1 MAPHSPATD
10 RDNPAPLDNLGI
22 ARAAR
27 LWPIEEIA
35 HRLGLPGEAV
45 EPYGRGIAKLDSA
58 ALSALAERPQGRYV
72 VVTAIT
78 PTPPGEG
85 KTTTAIGLVQGLQ
98 RLGHTA
104 SVALRQ
110 PSMGPTLGLKGGATG
125 AGYSQVLPMERI
137 NLHLTGDI
145 HAVGAAHN
153 LLAALVDNHLHHGLA
168 PELDPREIRWQR
180 VIDLNDRALRHLV
193 LGLGGPGGGGYPR
206 EGGFEITAAS
216 EVMAILALADSLAD
230 LRRRLGRLIVGLDRD
245 GEPVTAE
252 QIGAAGAM
260 TVLLREA
267 FKPNLLQTL
276 EHAPA
281 LIHTGPF
288 GNIAHG
294 NSSIVA
300 DRIGLHAGDYLVTE
314 AGFGADMGAE
324 RFFNIKCR
332 ASGLVPDAA
341 VLVVT
346 ARALK
351 YHAGRHRVAAG
362 QPRPD
367 ALFAESPD
375 EIREGGANLLKQI
388 DNIRAHGITPV
399 VAINAFPGDHASEHD
414 AIRELCASVGVRVAL
429 STHVRDGG
437 QGAQALA
444 EALIEAIDASHDA
457 GSGFHFL
464 YPDELPLIEKIERI
478 ATRLYGADGV
488 DFAPTARE
496 RLEGWQRQG
505 YGELPVCIAKT
516 HLSLSHDAG
525 RLGAPRGWRL
535 PVREVRL
542 SAGAGFVYALCGDI
556 LTLPGLGASPAAT
569 RLDIDENGDTVGLY

>member
-10 RDNPAPLDNLGI
+10 RDSPAPLDNLSI

-45 EPYGRGIAKLDSA
+45 EPYGRGIAKLDPV
-58 ALSALAERPQGRYV
+58 ALQGLAERPRGRYV

-153 LLAALVDNHLHHGLA
+153 LLAAMVDNHLHHGLE
-168 PELDPREIRWQR
+168 PELDPREVHWQR
-180 VIDLNDRALRHLV
+180 VIDLNDRALRHILV
-193 LGLGGPGGGGYPR
+193 GLGGRGGGIPR
-206 EGGFEITAAS
+206 QSGFEITAAS
-216 EVMAILALADSLAD
+216 EVMAVLALADSLTD

-245 GEPVTAE
+245 GEAITAE

-267 FKPNLLQTL
+267 LKPNLLQTL

-281 LIHTGPF
+281 LIHAGPF

-341 VLVVT
+341 VLVATV
-346 ARALK
+346 RALK
-351 YHAGRHRVAAG
+351 YH
-362 QPRPD
+362 
-367 ALFAESPD
+367 
-375 EIREGGANLLKQI
+375 
-388 DNIRAHGITPV
+388 
-399 VAINAFPGDHASEHD
+399 
-414 AIRELCASVGVRVAL
+414 CA
-429 STHVRDGG
+429 
-437 QGAQALA
+437 
-444 EALIEAIDASHDA
+444 
-457 GSGFHFL
+457 
-464 YPDELPLIEKIERI
+464 
-478 ATRLYGADGV
+478 
-488 DFAPTARE
+488 
-496 RLEGWQRQG
+496 
-505 YGELPVCIAKT
+505 
-516 HLSLSHDAG
+516 
-525 RLGAPRGWRL
+525 RG
-535 PVREVRL
+535 
-542 SAGAGFVYALCGDI
+542 
-556 LTLPGLGASPAAT
+556 PA
-569 RLDIDENGDTVGLY
+569 

>member
-1 MAPHSPATD
+1 MSPQATEQALS
-10 RDNPAPLDNLGI
+10 RPADNLSI
-22 ARAAR
+22 ARAVR

-45 EPYGRGIAKLDSA
+45 EPYGRGIAKLDLTA
-58 ALSALAERPQGRYV
+58 MTALAERPRGRYV
-72 VVTAIT
+72 VVTSMT

-104 SVALRQ
+104 TVALRQ

-125 AGYSQVLPMERI
+125 GGYSQVLPMERI

-153 LLAALVDNHLHHGLA
+153 LLAAMVDNHLHHRLE
-168 PELDPREIRWQR
+168 PELDPREVRWQR

-193 LGLGGPGGGGYPR
+193 MGLGGRGDGIPR
-206 EGGFEITAAS
+206 QGGFEITAAS
-216 EVMAILALADSLAD
+216 EVMAVLALADSLVD
-230 LRRRLGRLIVGLDRD
+230 LRRRLGRVIVGLDRS
-245 GEPVTAE
+245 GAPVTAE

-260 TVLLREA
+260 TVLLKEA
-267 FKPNLLQTL
+267 LKPNLLQTL

-281 LIHTGPF
+281 LIHAGPF

-300 DRIGLHAGDYLVTE
+300 DHIGLHAGDFVVTE

-346 ARALK
+346 VRAMK
-351 YHAGRHRVAAG
+351 YHSGRHRVIPG
-362 QPRPD
+362 QPLPTS
-367 ALFAESPD
+367 LLAESPD
-375 EIREGGANLLKQI
+375 EVREGGANLLKQI
-388 DNIRAHGITPV
+388 DNVRAHGLNPV
-399 VAINAFPGDHASEHD
+399 VAINAFPSDHASEVD
-414 AIRELCASVGVRVAL
+414 AIRELAASVGVRAEL
-429 STHVRDGG
+429 SRHVSDGG
-437 QGAQALA
+437 EGALALA
-444 EALIEAIDASHDA
+444 EAVAEAAEA
-457 GSGFHFL
+457 GGDFRFL
-464 YPDELPLIEKIERI
+464 YPAEMPLTAKIERI
-478 ATRLYGADGV
+478 ATRLYGAEGV
-488 DFAPTARE
+488 DFAPGVRA
-496 RLEGWQRQG
+496 RLEAWEHEG
-505 YGELPVCIAKT
+505 YGDLPVCIAKT
-516 HLSLSHDAG
+516 HMSLSSDPA
-525 RLGAPRGWRL
+525 RLGAPTGWRL

-542 SAGAGFVYALCGDI
+542 SAGAGFVYALAGDI
-556 LTLPGLGASPAAT
+556 RTMPGLNASPAAT
-569 RLDIDENGDTVGLY
+569 RLDIDDEGNTVGLY

>member
-1 MAPHSPATD
+1 MAPQATEQALS
-10 RDNPAPLDNLGI
+10 RPIDNLSI
-22 ARAAR
+22 ARAVR

-45 EPYGRGIAKLDSA
+45 EPYGRGIAKLDLA
-58 ALSALAERPQGRYV
+58 AMTSLAERPRGRYV
-72 VVTAIT
+72 VVTSMT

-104 SVALRQ
+104 TVALRQ

-125 AGYSQVLPMERI
+125 GGYSQVLPMERI

-145 HAVGAAHN
+145 HAVAAAHN
-153 LLAALVDNHLHHGLA
+153 LLAAMVDNHLHHRLE
-168 PELDPREIRWQR
+168 PELDTREVRWQR

-193 LGLGGPGGGGYPR
+193 MGLGGRGDGIAR
-206 EGGFEITAAS
+206 QGGFEITAAS
-216 EVMAILALADSLAD
+216 EVMAVLALADSLAD

-245 GEPVTAE
+245 GAPVTAE

-260 TVLLREA
+260 TVLLKEA

-281 LIHTGPF
+281 LIHAGPF

-300 DRIGLHAGDYLVTE
+300 DRIGLHAGDFVVTE

-332 ASGLVPDAA
+332 TSGLVPDAA

-346 ARALK
+346 VRAMK
-351 YHAGRHRVAAG
+351 YHSGRHRVVPG
-362 QPRPD
+362 QPMP
-367 ALFAESPD
+367 ASLLSESPD
-375 EIREGGANLLKQI
+375 EVREGGANLLKQI
-388 DNIRAHGITPV
+388 DNVRAHGLTPV
-399 VAINAFPGDHASEHD
+399 VAINAFPGDHPGEVD
-414 AIRELCASVGVRVAL
+414 AIRELAASVGVRAEVSSHVCHGGEGAL
-429 STHVRDGG
+429 
-437 QGAQALA
+437 ALA
-444 EALIEAIDASHDA
+444 EAVAEAAEA
-457 GSGFHFL
+457 GGNFQYL
-464 YPDELPLIEKIERI
+464 YPAELPLTAKIERI

-488 DFAPTARE
+488 DFAPRVRE
-496 RLEGWQRQG
+496 QLEAWEHQG

-516 HLSLSHDAG
+516 HMSLSSDPG
-525 RLGAPRGWRL
+525 RLGAPTGWRL

-542 SAGAGFVYALCGDI
+542 SAGAGFVYALAGDI
-556 LTLPGLGASPAAT
+556 RTMPGLNASPAAT
-569 RLDIDENGDTVGLY
+569 RIDIDDEGNTVG

>member
-10 RDNPAPLDNLGI
+10 QASPAPLDNLGI

-45 EPYGRGIAKLDSA
+45 EPYGRGIAKLDPT
-58 ALSALAERPQGRYV
+58 ALSAQAECPRGRYV

-153 LLAALVDNHLHHGLA
+153 LLAALIDNHLHHGLEPA
-168 PELDPREIRWQR
+168 LDPREIRWQR

-193 LGLGGPGGGGYPR
+193 LGLGGPGGGYPR
-206 EGGFEITAAS
+206 ESGFEITAAS
-216 EVMAILALADSLAD
+216 EVMAVLALADSLAD

-281 LIHTGPF
+281 LIHAGPF

-351 YHAGRHRVAAG
+351 YHSGRHPMTPG
-362 QPRPD
+362 QPLPAALLAERPE
-367 ALFAESPD
+367 AV
-375 EIREGGANLLKQI
+375 REGGANLLKQI
-388 DNIRAHGITPV
+388 DNIRAHGVTPV
-399 VAINAFPGDHASEHD
+399 VAINAFPDDHPSEHD
-414 AIRELCASVGVRVAL
+414 AIRELCQSVGVKAVVA
-429 STHVRDGG
+429 THVRDGG

-444 EALIEAIDASHDA
+444 EALIEAIDESRDA
-457 GSGFHFL
+457 GNGFHFL
-464 YPDELPLIEKIERI
+464 YPDDMPLTEKIERI

-488 DFAPTARE
+488 DFAPAARS
-496 RLEGWQRQG
+496 RLEAWQGQG

-516 HLSLSHDAG
+516 HLSLSHEAG

-556 LTLPGLGASPAAT
+556 LTLPGLGPSPAAT
-569 RLDIDENGDTVGLY
+569 RIDIDENGNTVGLY

>member
-1 MAPHSPATD
+1 MAPQATEQATSRPA
-10 RDNPAPLDNLGI
+10 DNLSI
-22 ARAAR
+22 ARAVR

-35 HRLGLPGEAV
+35 HRLGLSGEAV
-45 EPYGRGIAKLDSA
+45 EPYGRGIAKLDLSA
-58 ALSALAERPQGRYV
+58 MAALAERPRGRYV
-72 VVTAIT
+72 VVTSMT

-125 AGYSQVLPMERI
+125 GGYSQVLPMERI
-137 NLHLTGDI
+137 NLHLTGDL

-153 LLAALVDNHLHHGLA
+153 LLAAMVDNHLHHRLA
-168 PELDPREIRWQR
+168 PELDPREVRWQR

-193 LGLGGPGGGGYPR
+193 MGLGGRGDGIPR
-206 EGGFEITAAS
+206 QGGFEITAAS
-216 EVMAILALADSLAD
+216 EVMAVLALADSLVD

-252 QIGAAGAM
+252 QVGAAGAM
-260 TVLLREA
+260 TVLLKEA
-267 FKPNLLQTL
+267 LKPNLLQTL

-281 LIHTGPF
+281 LIHAGPF

-300 DRIGLHAGDYLVTE
+300 DRIGLHAADFLVTE

-346 ARALK
+346 VRALK
-351 YHAGRHRVAAG
+351 YHSGRHRVVPG
-362 QPRPD
+362 QPLP
-367 ALFAESPD
+367 ASLLLESPD
-375 EIREGGANLLKQI
+375 EVREGGANLLKQI
-388 DNIRAHGITPV
+388 DNVRAHGLDPV
-399 VAINAFPGDHASEHD
+399 VAINAFPGDHESEVA
-414 AIRELCASVGVRVAL
+414 AIRELCASAGVRAEV
-429 STHVRDGG
+429 SSHVRDGG
-437 QGAQALA
+437 EGALALA
-444 EALIEAIDASHDA
+444 EAVAEAAEA
-457 GSGFHFL
+457 GGDFQYL
-464 YPDELPLIEKIERI
+464 YPADLPLAEKIERI
-478 ATRLYGADGV
+478 ATRLYGAEGV
-488 DFAPTARE
+488 DFAPGTRE
-496 RLEGWQRQG
+496 RLEAWQRQG
-505 YGELPVCIAKT
+505 YGAFPVCIAKT
-516 HLSLSHDAG
+516 HMSLSSDPG
-525 RLGAPRGWRL
+525 RLGAPTGWRL

-542 SAGAGFVYALCGDI
+542 SAGAGFVYALAGDI
-556 LTLPGLGASPAAT
+556 RTMPGFSASPAAT
-569 RLDIDENGDTVGLY
+569 RLDIDEKGNTVGLY

>member
-1 MAPHSPATD
+1 MAPRSPATD
-10 RDNPAPLDNLGI
+10 RVPSTPLDNLGI

-45 EPYGRGIAKLDSA
+45 EPYGRGIAKLDPV
-58 ALSALAERPQGRYV
+58 ALSALADHPRGRYV

-98 RLGHTA
+98 RLGHVA
-104 SVALRQ
+104 CVALRQ

-125 AGYSQVLPMERI
+125 SGYSQVLPMERI

-153 LLAALVDNHLHHGLA
+153 LLAALVDNHLHHGLE
-168 PELDPREIRWQR
+168 PELDPRSICWPR
-180 VIDLNDRALRHLV
+180 VIDLNDRALRHIV
-193 LGLGGPGGGGYPR
+193 VGLGGRGDGMPR
-206 EGGFEITAAS
+206 QSGFEITAAS
-216 EVMAILALADSLAD
+216 EVMAVLALADSLAD

-245 GEPVTAE
+245 GEAVTAE

-260 TVLLREA
+260 TVLLKEA

-281 LIHTGPF
+281 LIHAGPF

-300 DRIGLHAGDYLVTE
+300 DRIGLHGGDFLVTE

-346 ARALK
+346 VRALK
-351 YHAGRHRVAAG
+351 YHSGRHPLAPG
-362 QPRPD
+362 QSLP
-367 ALFAESPD
+367 ASLLAEHPD
-375 EIREGGANLLKQI
+375 EVHEGGANLLKQI
-388 DNIRAHGITPV
+388 DDIRAHGITPV
-399 VAINAFPGDHASEHD
+399 VAINAFPGDHPSEV
-414 AIRELCASVGVRVAL
+414 AVIRQLCASVGVRAVVA
-429 STHVRDGG
+429 THVRDGG
-437 QGAQALA
+437 EGARHLA
-444 EALIEAIDASHDA
+444 EAVVEAIDEADDA
-457 GSGFHFL
+457 GNGFHFL
-464 YPDELPLIEKIERI
+464 YPDALPLTEKIERI
-478 ATRLYGADGV
+478 ATRLYGAEGV
-488 DFAPTARE
+488 DFSPAARA
-496 RLEGWQRQG
+496 RLEAWQRQG
-505 YGELPVCIAKT
+505 HGELPVCIAKT
-516 HLSLSHDAG
+516 HLSLSSDPS
-525 RLGAPRGWRL
+525 RLGAPTGWRL

-542 SAGAGFVYALCGDI
+542 SAGAGFVYALAGDI
-556 LTLPGLGASPAAT
+556 LTLPGLNASPAAT
-569 RLDIDENGDTVGLY
+569 RLDIDDNGDTVGLY

>member
-1 MAPHSPATD
+1 MAPHSPATG
-10 RDNPAPLDNLGI
+10 RASPAPLDNLSI

-45 EPYGRGIAKLDSA
+45 EPYGRGIAKLD
-58 ALSALAERPQGRYV
+58 LSAIETLSGRPSGRYV
-72 VVTAIT
+72 VVTSMT

-125 AGYSQVLPMERI
+125 GGYSQVLPMERI

-153 LLAALVDNHLHHGLA
+153 LLAAMVDNHLHHGLE
-168 PELDPREIRWQR
+168 PELDPREVRWQR

-193 LGLGGPGGGGYPR
+193 LGLGGPGGGYPR
-206 EGGFEITAAS
+206 ESGFEITAAS
-216 EVMAILALADSLAD
+216 EVMAVLALADSLAD
-230 LRRRLGRLIVGLDRD
+230 LRRRLGRLIVGLDPN
-245 GEPVTAE
+245 GQAVTAE

-267 FKPNLLQTL
+267 LKPNLLQTL

-281 LIHTGPF
+281 LIHAGPF

-300 DRIGLHAGDYLVTE
+300 DRIGLHAGDFLVTE

-346 ARALK
+346 VRALK
-351 YHAGRHRVAAG
+351 YHSGRHRMAAG
-362 QPRPD
+362 QPLPASLRE
-367 ALFAESPD
+367 ESPS
-375 EIREGGANLLKQI
+375 EVWEGGANLLKQI
-388 DNIRAHGITPV
+388 DNIRAHGLTPV
-399 VAINAFPGDHASEHD
+399 VAINAFPGDHPSEHA
-414 AIRELCASVGVRVAL
+414 AIRELCASVGVRAEV
-429 STHVRDGG
+429 SSHVRDGG
-437 QGAQALA
+437 EGALALA
-444 EALIEAIDASHDA
+444 EALIAAIDEADTA
-457 GSGFHFL
+457 GNGFRFL
-464 YPDELPLIEKIERI
+464 YPAEMALAEKIECI
-478 ATRLYGADGV
+478 ATRLYGAEGV
-488 DFAPTARE
+488 DFAPDARKW
-496 RLEGWQRQG
+496 LEAWQRQG

-516 HLSLSHDAG
+516 HLSLSHEAG

-542 SAGAGFVYALCGDI
+542 SAGAGFVYALAGDI
-556 LTLPGLGASPAAT
+556 LTLPGLGPSPAAT
-569 RLDIDENGDTVGLY
+569 RIDIDEDGNTVGLY

>member
-1 MAPHSPATD
+1 
-10 RDNPAPLDNLGI
+10 
-22 ARAAR
+22 
-27 LWPIEEIA
+27 
-35 HRLGLPGEAV
+35 EAV
-45 EPYGRGIAKLDSA
+45 EPYGRGIAKLDPV
-58 ALSALAERPQGRYV
+58 ALAALAERPRGRYV
-72 VVTAIT
+72 VVSAIT

-98 RLGHTA
+98 RLGHVA

-125 AGYSQVLPMERI
+125 SGYSQVLPMERI

-145 HAVGAAHN
+145 HAVSAAHN
-153 LLAALVDNHLHHGLA
+153 LLAAMIDNHLHHRLE
-168 PELDPREIRWQR
+168 PELDPRTICWSR

-193 LGLGGPGGGGYPR
+193 VGLGGSGDGVPR
-206 EGGFEITAAS
+206 QTGFEITAAS
-216 EVMAILALADSLAD
+216 EVMAVLALADSLAD
-230 LRRRLGRLIVGLDRD
+230 LRRRLGRLMVGQDRA

-260 TVLLREA
+260 TVLLKEA

-281 LIHTGPF
+281 LIHAGPF

-294 NSSIVA
+294 NSSIIA
-300 DRIGLHAGDYLVTE
+300 DRIGLHASEFLVTE

-332 ASGLVPDAA
+332 TSGLMPDAA

-346 ARALK
+346 VRALK
-351 YHAGRHRVAAG
+351 YHSGRHPLVPG
-362 QPRPD
+362 QPLP
-367 ALFAESPD
+367 ASLLAEHP
-375 EIREGGANLLKQI
+375 EEVQQGGVNLLKQI

-399 VAINAFPGDHASEHD
+399 VAINAFPGDHESEYA
-414 AIRELCASVGVRVAL
+414 AIRELCESVGIKAVVA
-429 STHVRDGG
+429 THVRDGG
-437 QGAQALA
+437 EGARALA
-444 EALIEAIDASHDA
+444 EAVVEAAEA
-457 GSGFHFL
+457 GGDFHFL
-464 YPDELPLIEKIERI
+464 YPDELPLAAKIECI

-488 DFAPTARE
+488 DFAPTARKQ
-496 RLEGWQRQG
+496 LEAWQRQG
-505 YGELPVCIAKT
+505 HGRLPVCIAKT
-516 HLSLSHDAG
+516 HLSLSADPS
-525 RLGAPRGWRL
+525 RLGAPTGWRL

-542 SAGAGFVYALCGDI
+542 SAGAGFVYALAGDI

-569 RLDIDENGDTVGLY
+569 RLDIDEDGETIGLY

>member
-1 MAPHSPATD
+1 MAPQATEQAPSRPA
-10 RDNPAPLDNLGI
+10 DNLSI
-22 ARAAR
+22 ARAVR

-45 EPYGRGIAKLDSA
+45 EPYGRGIAKLDLA
-58 ALSALAERPQGRYV
+58 AVEALAERPRGRYV
-72 VVTAIT
+72 VVTSMT

-98 RLGHTA
+98 RLGHIA

-125 AGYSQVLPMERI
+125 GGYSQVLPMERI
-137 NLHLTGDI
+137 NLHLTGDL

-153 LLAALVDNHLHHGLA
+153 LLAAMVDNHLHHRLE
-168 PELDPREIRWQR
+168 PELDPREVRWQR

-193 LGLGGPGGGGYPR
+193 LGLGSHGDGVPR
-206 EGGFEITAAS
+206 QGGFEITAAS
-216 EVMAILALADSLAD
+216 EVMAVLALADSLAD
-230 LRRRLGRLIVGLDRD
+230 LRRRLGRLVVGLDRA

-252 QIGAAGAM
+252 QVGAAGAM
-260 TVLLREA
+260 TVLLKEA
-267 FKPNLLQTL
+267 LKPNLLQTL

-281 LIHTGPF
+281 LIHAGPF

-300 DRIGLHAGDYLVTE
+300 DRIGLHAGDFLVTE

-332 ASGLVPDAA
+332 ASGLEPDAA

-346 ARALK
+346 VRALK
-351 YHAGRHRVAAG
+351 YHSGRHRVVPG
-362 QPRPD
+362 QPLPVS
-367 ALFAESPD
+367 LLGESP
-375 EIREGGANLLKQI
+375 EEVREGGANLLKQI
-388 DNIRAHGITPV
+388 DNVRAHGLTPV
-399 VAINAFPGDHASEHD
+399 VAINAFPGDHASEYA
-414 AIRELCASVGVRVAL
+414 AIRELAASVGVRAEV
-429 STHVRDGG
+429 SHHVRDGG
-437 QGAQALA
+437 EGALALA
-444 EALIEAIDASHDA
+444 EALLEAIDEADEA
-457 GSGFHFL
+457 GSDFHYL
-464 YPDELPLIEKIERI
+464 YPAELPLAEKIERI

-488 DFAPTARE
+488 DFAPGTRE
-496 RLEGWQRQG
+496 RLEAWQRQG

-516 HLSLSHDAG
+516 HMSLSHDA
-525 RLGAPRGWRL
+525 RLLGAPTGWRL

-542 SAGAGFVYALCGDI
+542 SAGAGFVYALAGDI
-556 LTLPGLGASPAAT
+556 RTLPGFNASPAAT
-569 RLDIDENGDTVGLY
+569 RLDIDENGETVGLY

>member
-1 MAPHSPATD
+1 MPPQATEPAAS
-10 RDNPAPLDNLGI
+10 RPADNLGI

-45 EPYGRGIAKLDSA
+45 EPCGRGIAKLDLA
-58 ALSALAERPQGRYV
+58 AMASLAERPRGRYV
-72 VVTAIT
+72 VVTSMT

-104 SVALRQ
+104 TVALRQ

-125 AGYSQVLPMERI
+125 GGYSQVLPMERI

-153 LLAALVDNHLHHGLA
+153 LLAAMVDNHLHHRLE
-168 PELDPREIRWQR
+168 PELDPREVRWQR

-193 LGLGGPGGGGYPR
+193 LGLGGRGGGVPR
-206 EGGFEITAAS
+206 QGGFEITAAS
-216 EVMAILALADSLAD
+216 EVMAVLALADSLAD

-252 QIGAAGAM
+252 RIGAAGAM
-260 TVLLREA
+260 TVLLKEA
-267 FKPNLLQTL
+267 LKPNLLQTL

-281 LIHTGPF
+281 LIHAGPF

-300 DRIGLHAGDYLVTE
+300 DRIGLHAGDFLVTE

-332 ASGLVPDAA
+332 TSGLVPDAA

-346 ARALK
+346 VRALK
-351 YHAGRHRVAAG
+351 YHGGRHRVVPG
-362 QPRPD
+362 RPLP
-367 ALFAESPD
+367 ASLLAESPD
-375 EIREGGANLLKQI
+375 EVIEGGANLLKQI
-388 DNIRAHGITPV
+388 DNVRAHGLTPL
-399 VAINAFPGDHASEHD
+399 VAINAFPGDHQSEHA
-414 AIRELCASVGVRVAL
+414 AIRELCASVGVRAEV

-437 QGAQALA
+437 EGALGLAQAL
-444 EALIEAIDASHDA
+444 LEAIDDA
-457 GSGFHFL
+457 DETGSEFHYL
-464 YPDELPLIEKIERI
+464 YPAEMALAAKIERI

-488 DFAPTARE
+488 DFAPGTRE
-496 RLEGWQRQG
+496 RLEAWQRQG
-505 YGELPVCIAKT
+505 YGALPVCIAKT
-516 HLSLSHDAG
+516 HMSLSHEAG
-525 RLGAPRGWRL
+525 RLGAPTGWRL

-542 SAGAGFVYALCGDI
+542 SAGAGFVYALAGDI
-556 LTLPGLGASPAAT
+556 LTMPGFNASPAAT
-569 RLDIDENGDTVGLY
+569 RLDIDENGETVGLY

>member
-1 MAPHSPATD
+1 MAPRSPATD
-10 RDNPAPLDNLGI
+10 RVLSTPLDNLGI

-45 EPYGRGIAKLDSA
+45 EPYGRGIAKLDPA
-58 ALSALAERPQGRYV
+58 ALATLAERPRGRYV
-72 VVTAIT
+72 VVSAIT
-78 PTPPGEG
+78 PTPLGEG

-98 RLGHTA
+98 RLGHVA

-125 AGYSQVLPMERI
+125 CGHSQVLPMERI
-137 NLHLTGDI
+137 NLHLTGDL
-145 HAVGAAHN
+145 HAVSAAHN
-153 LLAALVDNHLHHGLA
+153 LLAALVDNHLHHGLE
-168 PELDPREIRWQR
+168 PELDPRSICWPR

-193 LGLGGPGGGGYPR
+193 VGLGGRGDGVPR
-206 EGGFEITAAS
+206 QTGFEITAAS
-216 EVMAILALADSLAD
+216 EVMAVLALADSLAD
-230 LRRRLGRLIVGLDRD
+230 LRRRLGRLVVGQDRA

-267 FKPNLLQTL
+267 LKPNLLQTL

-281 LIHTGPF
+281 LIHAGPF

-294 NSSIVA
+294 NSSIIA
-300 DRIGLHAGDYLVTE
+300 DRIGLHAGDFLVTE

-332 ASGLVPDAA
+332 ASGLTPDAA

-346 ARALK
+346 VRALK
-351 YHAGRHRVAAG
+351 YHGGDHPLTPG
-362 QPRPD
+362 QPLPASLLR
-367 ALFAESPD
+367 ESP
-375 EIREGGANLLKQI
+375 EAVHEGSANLLKQI

-399 VAINAFPGDHASEHD
+399 VAINAFPGDHPSEYA
-414 AIRELCASVGVRVAL
+414 AIRELCESVGVRAVVA
-429 STHVRDGG
+429 THVRDGG

-444 EALIEAIDASHDA
+444 EAVVEAAEA
-457 GSGFHFL
+457 GGDFHFL
-464 YPDELPLIEKIERI
+464 YPAELPLAAKIERI
-478 ATRLYGADGV
+478 ATRLYGAEGV
-488 DFAPTARE
+488 DFAPAARE
-496 RLEGWQRQG
+496 RLDAWQRRRHG
-505 YGELPVCIAKT
+505 RLPVCIAKT
-516 HLSLSHDAG
+516 HLSLSADPR
-525 RLGAPRGWRL
+525 RLGAPTGWRL

-542 SAGAGFVYALCGDI
+542 SAGAGFVYALAGDI
-556 LTLPGLGASPAAT
+556 LTLPGFNASPAAT
-569 RLDIDENGDTVGLY
+569 RLDIDEDGETVGLF

>member
-1 MAPHSPATD
+1 MAPQATEQAASRPA
-10 RDNPAPLDNLGI
+10 DNLSI
-22 ARAAR
+22 ARAVR

-45 EPYGRGIAKLDSA
+45 EPYGRGIAKLDLA
-58 ALSALAERPQGRYV
+58 ALATLAERPQGRYV
-72 VVTAIT
+72 VVTSMT

-104 SVALRQ
+104 TVALRQ

-125 AGYSQVLPMERI
+125 GGYSQVLPMERI

-145 HAVGAAHN
+145 HAVAAAHN
-153 LLAALVDNHLHHGLA
+153 LLAAMVDNHLHHRLE
-168 PELDPREIRWQR
+168 PELDPREVRWQR

-193 LGLGGPGGGGYPR
+193 MGLGGRGDGMPR
-206 EGGFEITAAS
+206 QGGFEITAAS
-216 EVMAILALADSLAD
+216 EVMAVLALADSLAD

-260 TVLLREA
+260 TVLLKEA
-267 FKPNLLQTL
+267 LKPNLLQTL

-281 LIHTGPF
+281 LIHAGPF

-300 DRIGLHAGDYLVTE
+300 DRIGLHAGDFLVTE

-346 ARALK
+346 VRALK
-351 YHAGRHRVAAG
+351 YHSGRHRVVPGKPLPASLLG
-362 QPRPD
+362 
-367 ALFAESPD
+367 ESAD
-375 EIREGGANLLKQI
+375 EVREGGANLLKQI
-388 DNIRAHGITPV
+388 DNVRAHGLSPV
-399 VAINAFPGDHASEHD
+399 VAINAFPGDHPSEV
-414 AIRELCASVGVRVAL
+414 ATIRELCASVGVRAEV
-429 STHVRDGG
+429 SSHVRDGG
-437 QGAQALA
+437 EGALGLAQALV
-444 EALIEAIDASHDA
+444 EAIDEADEA
-457 GSGFHFL
+457 GNGFQFL
-464 YPDELPLIEKIERI
+464 YPAEMALAEKIERI
-478 ATRLYGADGV
+478 ATRLYGAEGV
-488 DFAPTARE
+488 DFAPGIRE
-496 RLEGWQRQG
+496 LLETWQQQG
-505 YGELPVCIAKT
+505 YGAFPVCIAKT
-516 HLSLSHDAG
+516 HMSLSSDPG
-525 RLGAPRGWRL
+525 RLGAPTGWRL

-542 SAGAGFVYALCGDI
+542 SAGAGFVYALAGDI
-556 LTLPGLGASPAAT
+556 RTMPGLGASPAAM
-569 RLDIDENGDTVGLY
+569 RLDIDEDGETVGLY

>member
-1 MAPHSPATD
+1 MAPQASEPAA
-10 RDNPAPLDNLGI
+10 APSADNLSI
-22 ARAAR
+22 ARAVR

-35 HRLGLPGEAV
+35 HRLGLPGEGV
-45 EPYGRGIAKLDSA
+45 EPYGRGIAKLDLA
-58 ALSALAERPQGRYV
+58 AMAPLAERPRGRYV
-72 VVTAIT
+72 VVTSMT

-104 SVALRQ
+104 TVALRQ

-125 AGYSQVLPMERI
+125 GGYSQVLPMERI

-145 HAVGAAHN
+145 HAVAAAHN
-153 LLAALVDNHLHHGLA
+153 LLAAMVDNHLHHRLE
-168 PELDPREIRWQR
+168 PELDPREVRWQR

-193 LGLGGPGGGGYPR
+193 LGLGGRGDGLPR
-206 EGGFEITAAS
+206 QGGFEITAAS
-216 EVMAILALADSLAD
+216 EVMAVLALADSLAD

-260 TVLLREA
+260 TVLLKEA
-267 FKPNLLQTL
+267 LKPNLLQTL

-300 DRIGLHAGDYLVTE
+300 DRIGLHAGDFLVTE

-332 ASGLVPDAA
+332 ASGLVPDAV

-346 ARALK
+346 VRALK
-351 YHAGRHRVAAG
+351 YHSGRHRVVPG
-362 QPRPD
+362 QPLP
-367 ALFAESPD
+367 ASLLGESPD
-375 EIREGGANLLKQI
+375 EVREGGANLLKQI
-388 DNIRAHGITPV
+388 DNVRAHGLTPV
-399 VAINAFPGDHASEHD
+399 VAINAFPGDHPSEHEM
-414 AIRELCASVGVRVAL
+414 IRELCASLGVRAEV

-437 QGAQALA
+437 EGAMALA
-444 EALIEAIDASHDA
+444 EALIAAIDEADTTGNA
-457 GSGFHFL
+457 FHFL
-464 YPDELPLIEKIERI
+464 YPAEMALAQKIERI
-478 ATRLYGADGV
+478 ATRLYGAEGV
-488 DFAPTARE
+488 DFAPGTRE
-496 RLEGWQRQG
+496 RLEAWQRQG
-505 YGELPVCIAKT
+505 YGAYPVCIAKT
-516 HLSLSHDAG
+516 HMSLSHDAS
-525 RLGAPRGWRL
+525 RLGAPTGWRL

-542 SAGAGFVYALCGDI
+542 SAGAGFVYALAGNI
-556 LTLPGLGASPAAT
+556 LTMPGFNASPAAT
-569 RLDIDENGDTVGLY
+569 RLDIDDRGEITGLY

>member
-1 MAPHSPATD
+1 MAIQATD
-10 RDNPAPLDNLGI
+10 TTPPPPRDNLSI

-45 EPYGRGIAKLDSA
+45 EPYGRGIAKLDPMAMAS
-58 ALSALAERPQGRYV
+58 LAERPRGRYV
-72 VVTAIT
+72 VVTSMT

-98 RLGHTA
+98 CLGHRA
-104 SVALRQ
+104 AVALRQ

-125 AGYSQVLPMERI
+125 GGYSQVLPMERI
-137 NLHLTGDI
+137 NLHLTGDL
-145 HAVGAAHN
+145 HAVAAAHN
-153 LLAALVDNHLHHGLA
+153 LLAAMVDNHLHHRLT
-168 PELDPREIRWQR
+168 PELSPRDIRWQR

-193 LGLGGPGGGGYPR
+193 MGLGGRGDGVPR
-206 EGGFEITAAS
+206 QGGFEITAAS
-216 EVMAILALADSLAD
+216 EVMAVLALADSLAD

-260 TVLLREA
+260 TVLLKEA
-267 FKPNLLQTL
+267 LKPNLLQTL

-281 LIHTGPF
+281 LIHAGPF

-300 DRIGLHAGDYLVTE
+300 DRIALQAADFVVTE
-314 AGFGADMGAE
+314 AGFGADMGGE

-346 ARALK
+346 VRALK
-351 YHAGRHRVAAG
+351 YHSGAHRVVSG
-362 QPRPD
+362 QPLP
-367 ALFAESPD
+367 ASLLAEAPED
-375 EIREGGANLLKQI
+375 VMAGGANLLKQI
-388 DNIRAHGITPV
+388 DNVRAHGLTPI
-399 VAINAFPGDHASEHD
+399 VAINAFPGDHPSEHA
-414 AIRELCASVGVRVAL
+414 AIRELCATQGVRAEV
-429 STHVRDGG
+429 SQHVRDGG
-437 QGAQALA
+437 EGSLALA
-444 EALIEAIDASHDA
+444 QALIEAIDQTDA
-457 GSGFHFL
+457 GGNGFHYL
-464 YPDELPLIEKIERI
+464 YPAELPLAEKIECI

-488 DFAPTARE
+488 DFAPGTRA
-496 RLEGWQRQG
+496 RLEAWQHQG
-505 YGELPVCIAKT
+505 YGAFPVCIAKT
-516 HLSLSHDAG
+516 HMSLSHDAG
-525 RLGAPRGWRL
+525 RLGAPAGWRL

-542 SAGAGFVYALCGDI
+542 SAGAGFVYALAGDI
-556 LTLPGLGASPAAT
+556 RTLPGLNASPAAT
-569 RLDIDENGDTVGLY
+569 RIDIDEDGHTQGLF

>member
-1 MAPHSPATD
+1 MAPQATEQAAS
-10 RDNPAPLDNLGI
+10 RPTDNLTI
-22 ARAAR
+22 ARDAR

-45 EPYGRGIAKLDSA
+45 EPYGRGIAKLDLA
-58 ALSALAERPQGRYV
+58 ALATLAERPQGRYV
-72 VVTAIT
+72 VVTSMT

-104 SVALRQ
+104 TVALRQ

-125 AGYSQVLPMERI
+125 GGYSQVLPMERI

-145 HAVGAAHN
+145 HAVAAAHN
-153 LLAALVDNHLHHGLA
+153 LLAAMVDNHLHHRLA
-168 PELDPREIRWQR
+168 PELDPREVRWQR

-193 LGLGGPGGGGYPR
+193 MGLGGRGDGMPR
-206 EGGFEITAAS
+206 QGGFEITAAS
-216 EVMAILALADSLAD
+216 EVMAVLALADSLAD

-260 TVLLREA
+260 TVLLKEA
-267 FKPNLLQTL
+267 LKPNLLQTL

-281 LIHTGPF
+281 LIHAGPF

-300 DRIGLHAGDYLVTE
+300 DRIGLFAGDFLVTE

-346 ARALK
+346 VRALK
-351 YHAGRHRVAAG
+351 YHSGRHRVVPG
-362 QPRPD
+362 QPLP
-367 ALFAESPD
+367 ASLLGESPD
-375 EIREGGANLLKQI
+375 EVREGGANLLKQI
-388 DNIRAHGITPV
+388 DNVRAHGLSPV
-399 VAINAFPGDHASEHD
+399 VAINAFPGDHPSEVA
-414 AIRELCASVGVRVAL
+414 AIRELCASLGVRAEV
-429 STHVRDGG
+429 SSHVRDGG
-437 QGAQALA
+437 EGALDLA
-444 EALIEAIDASHDA
+444 RTLVEAIDEADEA
-457 GSGFHFL
+457 GNGFQFL
-464 YPDELPLIEKIERI
+464 YPAEMALAEKIERI
-478 ATRLYGADGV
+478 AMRLYGAEGV
-488 DFAPTARE
+488 DLAPGVRE
-496 RLEGWQRQG
+496 RLETWQRQG
-505 YGELPVCIAKT
+505 YGAFPVCIAKT
-516 HLSLSHDAG
+516 HMSLSSDPG
-525 RLGAPRGWRL
+525 RLGAPTGWRL

-542 SAGAGFVYALCGDI
+542 SAGAGFVYALAGDI
-556 LTLPGLGASPAAT
+556 RTMPGLGASPAAT
-569 RLDIDENGDTVGLY
+569 RLDIDDEGNTIGLY

>member
-1 MAPHSPATD
+1 MAPRSPATD
-10 RDNPAPLDNLGI
+10 RVLSTPLDNLGI

-45 EPYGRGIAKLDSA
+45 EPYGRGIAKLDPA
-58 ALSALAERPQGRYV
+58 ALATLAERPRGRYV
-72 VVTAIT
+72 VVSAIT
-78 PTPPGEG
+78 PTPLGEG

-98 RLGHTA
+98 RLGHVA

-125 AGYSQVLPMERI
+125 CGHSQVLPMERI
-137 NLHLTGDI
+137 NLHLTGDL
-145 HAVGAAHN
+145 HAVSAAHN
-153 LLAALVDNHLHHGLA
+153 LLAALVDNHLHHGLE
-168 PELDPREIRWQR
+168 PELDPRSICWPR

-193 LGLGGPGGGGYPR
+193 VGLGGRGDGVPR
-206 EGGFEITAAS
+206 QTGFEITAAS
-216 EVMAILALADSLAD
+216 EVMAVLALADSLAD
-230 LRRRLGRLIVGLDRD
+230 LRRRLGRLVVGQDRA

-267 FKPNLLQTL
+267 LKPNLLQTL

-281 LIHTGPF
+281 LIHAGPF

-294 NSSIVA
+294 NSSIIA
-300 DRIGLHAGDYLVTE
+300 DRIGLHAGDFLVTE

-332 ASGLVPDAA
+332 ASGLTPDAA

-346 ARALK
+346 VRALK
-351 YHAGRHRVAAG
+351 YHGGDHPLTPG
-362 QPRPD
+362 QPLP
-367 ALFAESPD
+367 ASLL
-375 EIREGGANLLKQI
+375 RENPEAVHEGSANLLKQI

-399 VAINAFPGDHASEHD
+399 VAINAFPGDHPSEYA
-414 AIRELCASVGVRVAL
+414 AIRELCESVGVRAVVA
-429 STHVRDGG
+429 THVRDGG

-444 EALIEAIDASHDA
+444 EAVVEAAEA
-457 GSGFHFL
+457 GGDFHFL
-464 YPDELPLIEKIERI
+464 YPAELPLAAKIERI
-478 ATRLYGADGV
+478 ATRLYGAEGV
-488 DFAPTARE
+488 DFAPAARE
-496 RLEGWQRQG
+496 RLDAWQRRRHG
-505 YGELPVCIAKT
+505 RLPVCIAKT
-516 HLSLSHDAG
+516 HLSLSADPR
-525 RLGAPRGWRL
+525 RLGAPTGWRL

-542 SAGAGFVYALCGDI
+542 SAGAGFVYALAGDI
-556 LTLPGLGASPAAT
+556 LTLPGFNASPAAT
-569 RLDIDENGDTVGLY
+569 RLDIDEDGETVGLF

>member
-1 MAPHSPATD
+1 MAPQATEQAPSRPA
-10 RDNPAPLDNLGI
+10 DNLSI
-22 ARAAR
+22 ARAVR

-45 EPYGRGIAKLDSA
+45 EPYGRGIAKLD
-58 ALSALAERPQGRYV
+58 LSAMEALTERPRGRYV
-72 VVTAIT
+72 VVTSMT

-125 AGYSQVLPMERI
+125 GGYSQVLPMERI

-153 LLAALVDNHLHHGLA
+153 LLAAMVDNHLHHRLE
-168 PELDPREIRWQR
+168 PELDPREVHWQR

-193 LGLGGPGGGGYPR
+193 LGLGGRGDGVPR
-206 EGGFEITAAS
+206 QGGFEITAAS
-216 EVMAILALADSLAD
+216 EVMAVLALADSLAD

-260 TVLLREA
+260 TVLLKEA
-267 FKPNLLQTL
+267 LKPNLLQTL

-281 LIHTGPF
+281 LIHAGPF

-294 NSSIVA
+294 NSSLVA
-300 DRIGLHAGDYLVTE
+300 DRIGLHAGDFLVTE

-346 ARALK
+346 VRALK
-351 YHAGRHRVAAG
+351 YHSGRHRVVPG
-362 QPRPD
+362 QPLP
-367 ALFAESPD
+367 ASLLAESPD
-375 EIREGGANLLKQI
+375 EVWEGGVNLLKQI
-388 DNIRAHGITPV
+388 DNVLAHGLTPV
-399 VAINAFPGDHASEHD
+399 VAINAFPGDHAGEYT
-414 AIRELCASVGVRVAL
+414 AIRELCASAGVRAEV

-437 QGAQALA
+437 EGALALA
-444 EALIEAIDASHDA
+444 EALIAAIDEA
-457 GSGFHFL
+457 GNDFHYL
-464 YPDELPLIEKIERI
+464 YPAELPLAEKIQRI

-488 DFAPTARE
+488 DFAPGTRE
-496 RLEGWQRQG
+496 RLEAWQRQG
-505 YGELPVCIAKT
+505 YGAFPVCIAKT
-516 HLSLSHDAG
+516 HMSLSHDASL
-525 RLGAPRGWRL
+525 LGAPGGWRL

-542 SAGAGFVYALCGDI
+542 SAGAGFVYALAGDI
-556 LTLPGLGASPAAT
+556 RTLPGFNASPAAT
-569 RLDIDENGDTVGLY
+569 RIDIDENGETVGLY

>member
-1 MAPHSPATD
+1 MAPQASEPAA
-10 RDNPAPLDNLGI
+10 APSADNLSI

-35 HRLGLPGEAV
+35 HRLGLSGEAV
-45 EPYGRGIAKLDSA
+45 EPYGRGIAKLDLTAMAS
-58 ALSALAERPQGRYV
+58 LAERPRGRYV
-72 VVTAIT
+72 VVTSMT

-104 SVALRQ
+104 TVALRQ

-125 AGYSQVLPMERI
+125 GGYSQVLPMERI

-153 LLAALVDNHLHHGLA
+153 LLAAMVDNHLHHRLA
-168 PELDPREIRWQR
+168 PELDPREVRWQR

-193 LGLGGPGGGGYPR
+193 MGLGGRSDGVPR
-206 EGGFEITAAS
+206 QGGFEITAAS
-216 EVMAILALADSLAD
+216 EVMAVLALADSLAD
-230 LRRRLGRLIVGLDRD
+230 LRRRLGRLIVGLDHD

-260 TVLLREA
+260 TVLLKEA
-267 FKPNLLQTL
+267 LKPNLLQTL

-281 LIHTGPF
+281 LIHAGPF

-300 DRIGLHAGDYLVTE
+300 DRIGLHAGDFLITE

-346 ARALK
+346 VRALK
-351 YHAGRHRVAAG
+351 YHSSRHRVMPG
-362 QPRPD
+362 QPLP
-367 ALFAESPD
+367 ASLLGESPD
-375 EIREGGANLLKQI
+375 EVREGGANLLKQI
-388 DNIRAHGITPV
+388 DNVRAHGLTPV
-399 VAINAFPGDHASEHD
+399 VAINAFPGDHPSEHA
-414 AIRELCASVGVRVAL
+414 AIRELCASVGVRAEV

-437 QGAQALA
+437 EGAMALA
-444 EALIEAIDASHDA
+444 EALISAIDEADTT
-457 GSGFHFL
+457 GNGFHFL
-464 YPDELPLIEKIERI
+464 YPAEMALAEKIERI
-478 ATRLYGADGV
+478 ATRLYGAEGV
-488 DFAPTARE
+488 DFAPGTRE
-496 RLEGWQRQG
+496 RLETWQRQG
-505 YGELPVCIAKT
+505 YGAYPVCIAKT
-516 HLSLSHDAG
+516 HMSLSADPK
-525 RLGAPRGWRL
+525 RLGAPTGWRL

-542 SAGAGFVYALCGDI
+542 SAGAGFVYALAGNI
-556 LTLPGLGASPAAT
+556 LTMPGFSASPAAT
-569 RLDIDENGDTVGLY
+569 RLDIDEDGETVGLY

>member
-1 MAPHSPATD
+1 MAPQSTEQAASRPA
-10 RDNPAPLDNLGI
+10 DNLSI
-22 ARAAR
+22 ARAVR

-45 EPYGRGIAKLDSA
+45 EPYGRGIAKLDLA
-58 ALSALAERPQGRYV
+58 AMATLAERPQGRYV
-72 VVTAIT
+72 VVTSMT

-104 SVALRQ
+104 TVALRQ

-125 AGYSQVLPMERI
+125 GGYSQVLPMERI

-145 HAVGAAHN
+145 HAVAAAHN
-153 LLAALVDNHLHHGLA
+153 LLAAMVDNHLHHRLE
-168 PELDPREIRWQR
+168 PELDPREVRWQR

-193 LGLGGPGGGGYPR
+193 MGLGGRGDGMPR
-206 EGGFEITAAS
+206 QGGFEITAAS
-216 EVMAILALADSLAD
+216 EVMAVLALADSLAD

-260 TVLLREA
+260 TVLLKEA
-267 FKPNLLQTL
+267 LKPNLLQTL

-281 LIHTGPF
+281 LIHAGPF

-300 DRIGLHAGDYLVTE
+300 DRIGLHAGDFLVTE

-346 ARALK
+346 VRALK
-351 YHAGRHRVAAG
+351 YHSARHRVVPGKPLPASLLG
-362 QPRPD
+362 
-367 ALFAESPD
+367 ESPD
-375 EIREGGANLLKQI
+375 EVREGGANLLKQI
-388 DNIRAHGITPV
+388 DNVRAHGLSPV
-399 VAINAFPGDHASEHD
+399 VAINAFPGDHPSEV
-414 AIRELCASVGVRVAL
+414 ATIRELCASVGVRAEV
-429 STHVRDGG
+429 SSHVRDGG
-437 QGAQALA
+437 EGALSLAQALV
-444 EALIEAIDASHDA
+444 EAIDDA
-457 GSGFHFL
+457 DETVSGFHFL
-464 YPDELPLIEKIERI
+464 YPAEMALAEKIEHI
-478 ATRLYGADGV
+478 ATRLYGAEGV
-488 DFAPTARE
+488 DFASGVRE
-496 RLEGWQRQG
+496 RLETWQHQG
-505 YGELPVCIAKT
+505 YGAFPVCIAKT
-516 HLSLSHDAG
+516 HMSLSHDAS
-525 RLGAPRGWRL
+525 RLGAPTGWRL

-542 SAGAGFVYALCGDI
+542 SAGAGFVYALAGDI
-556 LTLPGLGASPAAT
+556 RTMPGLGPSPAAT
-569 RLDIDENGDTVGLY
+569 RLDIDDEGNTVGLY

>member
-10 RDNPAPLDNLGI
+10 RDSPAPLDNLSI

-45 EPYGRGIAKLDSA
+45 EPYGRGIAKLDPV
-58 ALSALAERPQGRYV
+58 ALQGLAERPRGRYV

-153 LLAALVDNHLHHGLA
+153 LLAAMVDNHLHHGLE
-168 PELDPREIRWQR
+168 PELDPREVHWQR
-180 VIDLNDRALRHLV
+180 VIDLNDRALRHILV
-193 LGLGGPGGGGYPR
+193 GLGGRGGGIPR
-206 EGGFEITAAS
+206 QSGFEITAAS
-216 EVMAILALADSLAD
+216 EVMAVLALADSLTD

-245 GEPVTAE
+245 GEAITAE

-267 FKPNLLQTL
+267 LKPNLLQTL

-281 LIHTGPF
+281 LIHAGPF

-341 VLVVT
+341 VLVATV
-346 ARALK
+346 RALK
-351 YHAGRHRVAAG
+351 YHGGRHRVTAG
-362 QPRPD
+362 QPLPD
-367 ALFAESPD
+367 ALFAEHP
-375 EIREGGANLLKQI
+375 EEVWEGGANLLKQI

-399 VAINAFPGDHASEHD
+399 VAINAFPSDHTSEHD
-414 AIRELCASVGVRVAL
+414 AIRELCASVGVRAEL
-429 STHVRDGG
+429 STHVLDGG
-437 QGAQALA
+437 EGARPLAQALTG
-444 EALIEAIDASHDA
+444 AIDEANEA
-457 GSGFHFL
+457 GNGFHFL
-464 YPDELPLIEKIERI
+464 YPDELPLTEKIERI
-478 ATRLYGADGV
+478 ATRLYGAEGV
-488 DFAPTARE
+488 DFAPAALA
-496 RLEGWQRQG
+496 RLEAWQRQG
-505 YGELPVCIAKT
+505 YGGLPVCIAKT
-516 HLSLSHDAG
+516 HLSLSHDPR
-525 RLGAPRGWRL
+525 RLGAPTGWRL

-542 SAGAGFVYALCGDI
+542 SAGAGFVYALAGDI
-556 LTLPGLGASPAAT
+556 LTLPGLGASPAA
-569 RLDIDENGDTVGLY
+569 RRIDIDEDGNTVGLY

>member
-1 MAPHSPATD
+1 MAPQASEPAA
-10 RDNPAPLDNLGI
+10 APSADNLSI

-45 EPYGRGIAKLDSA
+45 EPYGRGIAKLDLTAMAS
-58 ALSALAERPQGRYV
+58 LAERPRGRYV
-72 VVTAIT
+72 VVTSMT

-98 RLGHTA
+98 RLGHIAT
-104 SVALRQ
+104 VALRQ

-125 AGYSQVLPMERI
+125 GGYSQVLPMERI

-153 LLAALVDNHLHHGLA
+153 LLAAMVDNHLHHRLA
-168 PELDPREIRWQR
+168 PELDPREVRWQR

-193 LGLGGPGGGGYPR
+193 MGLGGRSDGIPR
-206 EGGFEITAAS
+206 QGGFEITAAS
-216 EVMAILALADSLAD
+216 EVMAVLALADSLAD
-230 LRRRLGRLIVGLDRD
+230 LRRRLGRLIVGLDHD

-260 TVLLREA
+260 TVLLKEA
-267 FKPNLLQTL
+267 LKPNLLQTL

-281 LIHTGPF
+281 LIHAGPF

-300 DRIGLHAGDYLVTE
+300 DRIGLHAGDFLITE

-346 ARALK
+346 VRALK
-351 YHAGRHRVAAG
+351 YHSGRHRVMPG
-362 QPRPD
+362 QPLP
-367 ALFAESPD
+367 ASLLGESPD
-375 EIREGGANLLKQI
+375 EVREGGANLLKQI
-388 DNIRAHGITPV
+388 DNVRAHGLTPV
-399 VAINAFPGDHASEHD
+399 VAINAFPGDHPSEHA
-414 AIRELCASVGVRVAL
+414 AIRELCASVGVRAEV

-437 QGAQALA
+437 EGAMALA
-444 EALIEAIDASHDA
+444 EALISAIDEADTT
-457 GSGFHFL
+457 GNGFHFL
-464 YPDELPLIEKIERI
+464 YPAEMALAEKIERI
-478 ATRLYGADGV
+478 ATRLYGAEGV
-488 DFAPTARE
+488 DFAPGTRE
-496 RLEGWQRQG
+496 RLETWQRQG
-505 YGELPVCIAKT
+505 YGAYPVCIAKT
-516 HLSLSHDAG
+516 HMSLSADPK
-525 RLGAPRGWRL
+525 RLGAPTGWRL

-542 SAGAGFVYALCGDI
+542 SAGAGFVYALAGNI
-556 LTLPGLGASPAAT
+556 LTMPGFSASPAAT
-569 RLDIDENGDTVGLY
+569 RLDIDDQGEITGLT